1 MLKYSLG
8 IDISK
13 KDIHACLSVIDV
25 KQQVKVKASSKFS
38 NRAQGFKEMLLWITR
53 HKKETAIPLVISM
66 EATGVY
72 YESCALFLFKA
83 GFDVAVVLPN
93 KAKNYMKAVGLKTK
107 NDKIDAAGLAQMG
120 AQQCLELWQ
129 PLDEFFYTLR
139 ALTRHHQSLQE
150 LKTNI
155 NNQLHADQ
163 HSIYSSKTVIKQLK
177 KLIIGLEKQLDEIEQ
192 EIHDHLYSNVDVA
205 KKVEQ
210 IVKIKGLG
218 CMTVA
223 TILAETNGFALFKS
237 IPQLVSYAGYDVIEN
252 QSGDHKGRTKISKKG
267 NSHIRRAMHMPA
279 FNMIRYDVGN
289 FKPFFERILEK
300 HHQKMKGYVAVQKKL
315 LILIYTL
322 WKRNEAFMLNAKAIT
337 SGNEEMVPSFA
348 LANGQNE
355 VAPV

>member
-13 KDIHACLSVIDV
+13 KDIHACLSVIDT
-25 KQQVKVKASSKFS
+25 KQQVKVKASSKFG
-38 NRAQGFKEMLLWITR
+38 NRAQGFKEMLLWLAR
-53 HKKETAIPLVISM
+53 HKKEITIPLVITM

-72 YESCALFLFKA
+72 YENCALFLFKA

-93 KAKNYMKAVGLKTK
+93 KAKNYLKAVGLKTK

-177 KLIIGLEKQLDEIEQ
+177 KLITGLDKQLNEVEQ
-192 EIHDHLYSNVDVA
+192 EIHEHLYSNAGVAEKVD
-205 KKVEQ
+205 Q
-210 IVKIKGLG
+210 IIQIKGLG
-218 CMTVA
+218 YMTVA

-252 QSGDHKGRTKISKKG
+252 QSGDHKGKTKISKKG

-279 FNMIRYDVGN
+279 FNMIRYDVGD
-289 FKPFFERILEK
+289 FKPFFARILEK

-315 LILIYTL
+315 LVLIYTL
-322 WKRNEAFMLNAKAIT
+322 WKRNEAFRPNAKGIT
-337 SGNEEMVPSFA
+337 SGNEDTVSSFA
-348 LANGQNE
+348 LAGGQNE
-355 VAPV
+355 VAPA